1 MKQLKVI
8 VDSYNTKSGLIQAS
22 FGEPII
28 VKSGA
33 KIALENFSLDVLNIV
48 ANKIVVRNSTILI
61 NTNDVSGNYNNG
73 SRTVSIPEQV
83 FSSTQ
88 DLMNALTNGFNSI
101 LNSDYIY
108 NVQRNINYVNDIGLC
123 FINYLSGDFK
133 NIANLTYTG
142 VDYDEITPATSNI
155 NTYETETNG
164 IGYEG
169 KFDSSWYLAYPKP
182 ILLGGLSIGF
192 QTRFFV
198 NGLNAFEW
206 GLTNTLSL
214 TTPNLLQYGFRFK
227 TNNELYLVSNGIES
241 LLDINQEPFL
251 NINYSHQFYV
261 ENGTLRYQIYNPNN
275 LTVLFKTNEGVFS
288 NFNFINQI
296 FFGMR
301 GVSTAITN
309 TDQIGIGD
317 VVMTYQP
324 AVQQNNVGWFFDPKL
339 LDTNAYLGKSVI
351 LKEYGATIRTV
362 NFDFTS
368 ASNLR
373 ANLGLEANVKTL
385 ASAITGSY
393 TGEAPV
399 NFGNYFDLALE
410 ITNLPLQS
418 WVANTSRNNLSRRT
432 NILAYFTPQRVVSN
446 ARIYLYESRMLN
458 FLSLNNKEPI
468 NIESLQ
474 FRIYN
479 ILAPSVILD
488 CSSMTFNL
496 FVTDDSEI
504 HKQVVAL

>member
-73 SRTVSIPEQV
+73 QRSVFIPEQV

-88 DLMNALTNGFNSI
+88 DLMNALTNAFNSI
-101 LNSDYIY
+101 LNSDYVY
-108 NVQRNINYVNDIGLC
+108 NIQKDVNYVEDIGLC

-142 VDYDEITPATSNI
+142 VDYEEETPVTLNI

-169 KFDSSWYLAYPKP
+169 KFDSSWYLAYNKP
-182 ILLGGLSIGF
+182 VLLGGLSIYF
-192 QTRFFV
+192 QTKFFV

-206 GLTNTLSL
+206 GLTNTLLIS
-214 TTPNLLQYGFRFK
+214 TPILQYGFRIK
-227 TNNELYLVSNGIES
+227 TDNKLYLVSNGIES
-241 LLDINQEPFL
+241 LLDILLAPFL
-251 NINYSHQFYV
+251 NQNYIHQFYV
-261 ENGTLRYQIYNPNN
+261 ENGKLRYQIFNPDNN
-275 LTVLFKTNEGVFS
+275 TVLFKTDAGVFS
-288 NFNFINQI
+288 DFNFINQL

-301 GVSTAITN
+301 GVSTAITD

-317 VVMTYQP
+317 VNMTYQP
-324 AVQQNNVGWFFDPKL
+324 AVQQNNVGWFLKPEL
-339 LDTNAYLGKSVI
+339 LDTNVYLGKSVI
-351 LKEYGATIRTV
+351 LKANGATIRTV

-385 ASAITGSY
+385 ASGITGSY
-393 TGEAPV
+393 TGEVPV
-399 NFGNYFDLALE
+399 SFSNYFDLALE

-418 WVANTSRNNLSRRT
+418 WVSNTSRNSLSKRT
-432 NILAYFTPQRVVSN
+432 NILAYFTPQRVVGN
-446 ARIYLYESRMLN
+446 ARIYLYESRLLN

-468 NIESLQ
+468 NISSLQ

-504 HKQVVAL
+504 HTQIVAL

>member
-73 SRTVSIPEQV
+73 SRSVFIPEQV

-88 DLMNALTNGFNSI
+88 DLMDALTNAFNSI

-108 NVQRNINYVNDIGLC
+108 NVQRNINYVNDLGLC

-142 VDYDEITPATSNI
+142 VDPDDVTPATSNVTAVPI
-155 NTYETETNG
+155 DG
-164 IGYEG
+164 IPGFEG
-169 KFDSSWYLAYPKP
+169 KFETSWYLAYPKP
-182 ILLGGLSIGF
+182 ILLGGLTVGF
-192 QTRFFV
+192 RTQFFV
-198 NGLNAFEW
+198 NGLNAYEW
-206 GLTNTLSL
+206 GLTNTLS
-214 TTPNLLQYGFRFK
+214 TSTPNLLQYGFRIK

-241 LLDINQEPFL
+241 LLDINLMPFL
-251 NINYSHQFYV
+251 DPAYEHQFYV
-261 ENGTLRYQIYNPNN
+261 ENGKLRYQIYDSDDN
-275 LTVLFKTNEGVFS
+275 TVLFKTDTGVFS

-301 GVSTAITN
+301 GVSTAITD
-309 TDQIGIGD
+309 TDQIGIFAIG
-317 VVMTYQP
+317 MTYQP

-339 LDTNAYLGKSVI
+339 LDTNIYLGKSVI

-362 NFDFTS
+362 NFDFTL

-385 ASAITGSY
+385 ASGITGSY
-393 TGEAPV
+393 TGESPV

-418 WVANTSRNNLSRRT
+418 WVANTSRNSLSKRT
-432 NILAYFTPQRVVSN
+432 NILAYFTPQRVASN
-446 ARIYLYESRMLN
+446 ARIYLYESRLLN
-458 FLSLNNKEPI
+458 FLSLNNKESI

-474 FRIYN
+474 FRCYN
-479 ILAPSVILD
+479 ILQPSVILD

-504 HKQVVAL
+504 HTQIVAL

>member
-1 MKQLKVI
+1 MKQLKII

-73 SRTVSIPEQV
+73 PRSVFIPEQV

-88 DLMNALTNGFNSI
+88 DLMDALTNAFNSI

-108 NVQRNINYVNDIGLC
+108 NVQRNINYVNDLGLC
-123 FINYLSGDFK
+123 FINYLSGEFK

-142 VDYDEITPATSNI
+142 VDPDDVTPVTSNVTATPI
-155 NTYETETNG
+155 DG
-164 IGYEG
+164 IPGFEG
-169 KFDSSWYLAYPKP
+169 KFKTSWYLAYPKP
-182 ILLGGLSIGF
+182 ILLGGLTVGF
-192 QTRFFV
+192 RTNFFV
-198 NGLNAFEW
+198 NGLNAYEW
-206 GLTNTLSL
+206 GLTNTLSIS
-214 TTPNLLQYGFRFK
+214 TPNLLQYGFRIK
-227 TNNELYLVSNGIES
+227 TNNELYLVSNGVES
-241 LLDINQEPFL
+241 LLDISLTPFL
-251 NINYSHQFYV
+251 NPAYDHEFYV
-261 ENGTLRYQIYNPNN
+261 EYGKLRYQIYNSDDN
-275 LTVLFKTNEGVFS
+275 TVLFKTDEGVFS

-301 GVSTAITN
+301 GVSTAITD
-309 TDQIGIGD
+309 TDQIGIFAIG
-317 VVMTYQP
+317 MTYQP

-393 TGEAPV
+393 TGEVPV
-399 NFGNYFDLALE
+399 TFGNYFDLALE

-418 WVANTSRNNLSRRT
+418 WVANTSRNSSSRRT
-432 NILAYFTPQRVVSN
+432 NILAYFTPQRVVGN
-446 ARIYLYESRMLN
+446 ARIYLYESRLLN

-479 ILAPSVILD
+479 ILAPSVIID

-504 HKQVVAL
+504 HTQIVAL